1 MVTIKEM
8 CRTCVLESEDT
19 SRWIQT
25 VILEKFVEQSKCL
38 LLNAHVPI
46 VRFITE
52 HHDPALV
59 VSPDALLTLL
69 LAKKTEIVSDRVREV
84 TDVPVE

>member
-1 MVTIKEM
+1 M
-8 CRTCVLESEDT
+8 CVLESEDT

-25 VILEKFVEQSKCL
+25 VILEKYVEQSKCL
-38 LLNAHVPI
+38 LLNARVPI

-52 HHDPALV
+52 HRDPVLV